1 VLYQPNGRIDHTT
14 TTAQQL
20 LTSWFGTKNG
30 HLPRAL
36 DEWRAQ
42 ASPGDRYTERRNGSV
57 LTVETTGDHTL
68 ILGESTGEVAALTQ
82 REREVLALVAEGCT
96 NAEIARR
103 LWVAKSTVA
112 KHLEQAYAKLG
123 VHSRTAAVARLSKPS
138 D

>member
-1 VLYQPNGRIDHTT
+1 MAIVLYQPNGHIDHTT

-36 DEWRAQ
+36 
-42 ASPGDRYTERRNGSV
+42 
-57 LTVETTGDHTL
+57 
-68 ILGESTGEVAALTQ
+68 
-82 REREVLALVAEGCT
+82 
-96 NAEIARR
+96 
-103 LWVAKSTVA
+103 
-112 KHLEQAYAKLG
+112 EQAYAKLG